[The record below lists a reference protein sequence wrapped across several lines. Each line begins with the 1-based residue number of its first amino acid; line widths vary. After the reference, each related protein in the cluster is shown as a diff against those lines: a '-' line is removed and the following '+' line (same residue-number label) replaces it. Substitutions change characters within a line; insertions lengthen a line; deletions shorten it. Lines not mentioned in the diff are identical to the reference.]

1 MTFNQTH
8 VKKIVVFN
16 GDLIQIRNS
25 FFILYPLSSYLYR
38 SWSVFHPRRPR
49 SHWPHCHNPSQGRK
63 TMPYLQGD
71 LVLAEIGKRR
81 IRTMRSM
88 RPRSRRMKN
97 NSRYI
102 KIWRWMTLSCP
113 TMKSWKKSTLYASL
127 KKSSINLP
135 KICHLNTKIMN
146 IQRFEFLNDST
157 CCPSLLGC
165 RLVATTWD
173 ETGLRSLWSR
183 IQTNTRELRAQT
195 LEVEKKS
202 WFFSR
207 INFEK

>member
-1 MTFNQTH
+1 MITDYDIVQCLCSWLQRHKCTFLSWPNC
-8 VKKIVVFN
+8 IVGLFTA
-16 GDLIQIRNS
+16 IPS
-25 FFILYPLSSYLYR
+25 WYLYR

-127 KKSSINLP
+127 KKAQSIYP
-135 KICHLNTKIMN
+135 KSVIL
-146 IQRFEFLNDST
+146 IQ
-157 CCPSLLGC
+157 
-165 RLVATTWD
+165 
-173 ETGLRSLWSR
+173 
-183 IQTNTRELRAQT
+183 
-195 LEVEKKS
+195 KS
-202 WFFSR
+202 W
-207 INFEK
+207 IYKDLNF